1 MINSKQRAYLK
12 GLANKINPSLQIG
25 KTGLTASIL
34 EELETHLEH
43 RELVKISVLE
53 NSPVFVDEIVDEI
66 INKTNSDFVQKIG
79 NKLIIYRESK
89 DHLKTIKV

>member
-12 GLANKINPSLQIG
+12 GLSNKLNPSIQIG
-25 KTGLTASIL
+25 KEGLTDNIL
-34 EELETHLEH
+34 EELETHLEY

-53 NSPVFVDEIVDEI
+53 NSPVMADEIVDQVLS
-66 INKTNSDFVQKIG
+66 KTNSEFVQVIG

-89 DHLKTIKV
+89 DHKQIQL